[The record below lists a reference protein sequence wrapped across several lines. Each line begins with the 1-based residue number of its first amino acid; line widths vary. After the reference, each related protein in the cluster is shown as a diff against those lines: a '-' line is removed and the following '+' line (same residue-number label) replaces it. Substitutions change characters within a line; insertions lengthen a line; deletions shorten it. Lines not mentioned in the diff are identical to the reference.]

1 VVRRRRTTKKK
12 SLLKTTK
19 MTHNI
24 IGDRTRKSKFDPDLA
39 RRVNEEAE
47 REERQRKIEE
57 AKRRAAGLPPEPKPV
72 TPPAVPPAPE
82 ASTSFTGQYLL
93 MPRTSTYALGL
104 HELQEACEREKNQNQ
119 QQITLPDN
127 RKVYRANTFLENI
140 MARMNDWE
148 ILVNPDGS
156 ERTPEDRK
164 RYFTT
169 WLDSSCG
176 IAYQK
181 GSTKL
186 KLQLV
191 CPELMGIAKD
201 FAQAFLPVNYAS
213 FRGDVTLDSGSDNF
227 VRDGWLALLE
237 GKEDVYTQYLKVLK
251 EIVGKKITPDFWAR
265 SKYGLKTDE
274 LRAVCVSYLDYSS
287 VADGGNSLDNGGRF
301 LRGSS

>member
-1 VVRRRRTTKKK
+1 MVE
-12 SLLKTTK
+12 
-19 MTHNI
+19 I
-24 IGDRTRKSKFDPDLA
+24 IGDRTRKSKFNPDLA

-47 REERQRKIEE
+47 REERQRKIEK
-57 AKRRAAGLPPEPKPV
+57 AKRRAARLPPEPKPDI
-72 TPPAVPPAPE
+72 PPVAE
-82 ASTSFTGQYLL
+82 ASTSFTVQYLL
-93 MPRTSTYALGL
+93 MPQTSTYALGL

-148 ILVNPDGS
+148 TLVNPDGS

-181 GSTKL
+181 GSTVL

-213 FRGDVTLDSGSDNF
+213 FRGDVTLDSGSENF
-227 VRDGWLALLE
+227 VRDVWLALLE

-251 EIVGKKITPDFWAR
+251 EIVGKKITPDFWKR
-265 SKYGLKTDE
+265 QNTETDE
-274 LRAVCVSYLDYSS
+274 LRAVYVNNLDLNSG
-287 VADGGNSLDNGGRF
+287 ADGYNYLVINGRF
-301 LRGSS
+301 LRRRSP